1 LSLAGCPSALP
12 RTFVTF
18 VTPAVPTGARQ
29 RRSPIILSSS
39 IVVVGIIII
48 ISTSTTNTITS
59 SSSSSMRTVCAGTRL
74 LRARTD
80 RRRVDSCRRA
90 ALVRVRA
97 RPLLAFVCPSN
108 GIWNTAVH
116 V

>member
-1 LSLAGCPSALP
+1 MSVLVFVTRVCPSCLTLVFVARGLSLAGCPSALP

-48 ISTSTTNTITS
+48 ISTTNTITS
-59 SSSSSMRTVCAGTRL
+59 SSSSMRTVCTGTRL

-80 RRRVDSCRRA
+80 RRRVDSCR
-90 ALVRVRA
+90 
-97 RPLLAFVCPSN
+97 
-108 GIWNTAVH
+108 
-116 V
+116 